1 LANYTSMG
9 SPLHLLKLPLEL
21 RYHLF
26 STIIYATH
34 VIRIGQG
41 LPENQKCEEE
51 WGKRVQKSCQ
61 LEEHLVDL
69 NPESGGPF
77 EALSLTC
84 SQLREEI
91 SEWFQVEQ
99 NVCKDLYLTKDFG
112 AIHREHT
119 QIGFTF
125 TFTHLQNF
133 GEEVLTS
140 SVRRLYHLTELFGL
154 WRDITIR
161 AGTNDLEAVDTIIRT
176 RLRDR
181 GWREL
186 ECLQAV
192 WVFRQQFS
200 EKKYDMALNLEWEHW
215 SILAP
220 DVLLAG
226 EDEDGVESLM
236 LDVMI

>member
-1 LANYTSMG
+1 MS

-21 RYHLF
+21 RFHLF
-26 STIIYATH
+26 STILYATH
-34 VIRIGQG
+34 VVHIGHG
-41 LPENQKCEEE
+41 LPENRKYEE
-51 WGKRVQKSCQ
+51 KRGERAPPSCK
-61 LEEHLVDL
+61 LKEHLVDL

-112 AIHREHT
+112 VIHREHT
-119 QIGFTF
+119 QFGFTF

-133 GEEVLTS
+133 GEEVVTS
-140 SVRRLYHLTELFGL
+140 SPRRLYHLTELFGL

-161 AGTNDLEAVDTIIRT
+161 AGTNDLEEVDTIIRT
-176 RLRDR
+176 RLRD
-181 GWREL
+181 GGSREL

-192 WVFRQQFS
+192 WALRQKFS
-200 EKKYDMALNLEWEHW
+200 GKKYDMALNVEWEHW

-220 DVLLAG
+220 DVLMVG
-226 EDEDGVESLM
+226 KDEDGIESLM